1 MWLPS
6 FSQSEQTGAKFNMLE
21 VSLCPVCMFLEC
33 CDNSVCA
40 FIEMALRCFVSL
52 YWQQCCDCT
61 SCDWKDQA
69 EGTNAI
75 CELPLK
81 GVWVRHPTGRRPRA
95 DPGHVGEILSVDS
108 SGNASVSQKSR
119 RTWKEVW
126 ACALRPPPPWA
137 RPGRAGEWWGAGLI
151 QALWVDM
158 IGVLQPQ
165 HPEQPRSDIISEN
178 ESINNQSASLFDF
191 HCELCVF
198 QLLWCSLSA
207 IL

>member
-21 VSLCPVCMFLEC
+21 VSLCPVCMFHEC

-75 CELPLK
+75 RELPLK
-81 GVWVRHPTGRRPRA
+81 GVWVRRPTGRRPRGGPRTRWR
-95 DPGHVGEILSVDS
+95 DSVCRLIGERLSVPEELEDVER
-108 SGNASVSQKSR
+108 GVSVCAETAAPVSPTGTSR
-119 RTWKEVW
+119 CMKR
-126 ACALRPPPPWA
+126 
-137 RPGRAGEWWGAGLI
+137 GGA
-151 QALWVDM
+151 
-158 IGVLQPQ
+158 
-165 HPEQPRSDIISEN
+165 
-178 ESINNQSASLFDF
+178 
-191 HCELCVF
+191 
-198 QLLWCSLSA
+198 
-207 IL
+207 